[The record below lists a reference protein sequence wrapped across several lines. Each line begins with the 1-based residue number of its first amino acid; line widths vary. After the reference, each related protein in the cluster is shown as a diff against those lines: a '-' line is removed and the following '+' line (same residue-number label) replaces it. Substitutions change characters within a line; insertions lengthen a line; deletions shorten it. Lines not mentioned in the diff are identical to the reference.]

1 MKQSWPQYAD
11 ANGVYVSALP
21 IKSIKQT
28 IEGYAVASFD
38 GNYKD
43 QNLSSHFM
51 SIFRP
56 VVGGYLFTSASGELL
71 YMSKT
76 AFEAQYSAAGAAVTW
91 ASVTGKP
98 TTFAPVIGTT
108 ATTAMAGNKVPTSTE
123 RGGVLQQTAE
133 AALAAQT
140 VTDIATA
147 QTAVNNIVTK
157 VNSILTKLKAGGE
170 LA

>member
-1 MKQSWPQYAD
+1 MKRQWPTYSD
-11 ANGVYVSALP
+11 TDNNFVYALP
-21 IKSIKQT
+21 IKSIRQT
-28 IEGYAVASFD
+28 VDGYAYASFD
-38 GNYKD
+38 GDFDEQY
-43 QNLSSHFM
+43 LSPQFM
-51 SIFRP
+51 TIFRP

-76 AFEAQYSAAGAAVTW
+76 KFEAQYSAQN
-91 ASVTGKP
+91 TGLQ
-98 TTFAPVIGTT
+98 IGTT
-108 ATTAMAGNKVPTSTE
+108 ATTAMAGNKVPTTTQ
-123 RGGVLQQTAE
+123 RGGVLQQAAE
-133 AALAAQT
+133 ANLAAQT